1 MGGNR
6 IMAHFA
12 KLDENN
18 IVVEVNVIDNQ
29 EVENNG
35 GDKSTQAEQY
45 VSDTYGGGTWKQ
57 TSYNTNIGKY
67 YNPETGLEAEDQSKA
82 YRKNYAGIGYI
93 YHSDIDAFSP
103 PQPHASWTLHST
115 TARWQPPV
123 QFPTITTTGTTLTGP
138 LGVSYEQ
145 TYDYYWDED
154 NTRWKADVRDVNG
167 VIISKHIW
175 NATDL
180 QWENDN
186 A

>member
-1 MGGNR
+1 
-6 IMAHFA
+6 MAHYA

-18 IVVEVNVIDNQ
+18 IVVKVNVIDNQ

-35 GDKSTQAEQY
+35 GDRSAQAEQY

-57 TSYNTNIGKY
+57 TSYNTNIGRY
-67 YNPETGLEAEDQSKA
+67 YNPETGLEDEDQSKA

-103 PQPHASWTLHST
+103 PKPYESWTLNST

-145 TYDYYWDED
+145 IYDYYWDED
-154 NTRWKADVRDVNG
+154 NTRWKANVGDVNG

-175 NATDL
+175 NATNL
-180 QWENDN
+180 QWEDDN

>member
-1 MGGNR
+1 
-6 IMAHFA
+6 MAHYA

-18 IVVEVNVIDNQ
+18 IVVKVNVIDNQ

-35 GDKSTQAEQY
+35 GDRSAQAEQY

-67 YNPETGLEAEDQSKA
+67 YNPETGLEDEDQSKA

-145 TYDYYWDED
+145 IYDYYWDED
-154 NTRWKADVRDVNG
+154 NTRWKANVGDVNG

-180 QWENDN
+180 QWEDDD